1 MCAFFCLEYVL
12 IEIEKNKIR
21 FCLFFLFCI
30 FFDKNSAVIAK
41 KRRKGLTGN
50 GFRKIISSVKWLAI
64 AA

>member
-1 MCAFFCLEYVL
+1 M
-12 IEIEKNKIR
+12 IETEKNKIR

-50 GFRKIISSVKWLAI
+50 GFRKIIAPVKWLAI